1 MLPISDIPKLYHS
14 SMKSYNSI
22 DYSTHQAKSIWAS
35 LTLVATFSCS
45 FTAFHL
51 VAWFPVAILL
61 ISLAFSFSCLALLD
75 ADTLAYFRSFNFFT
89 DV

>member
-1 MLPISDIPKLYHS
+1 MSGPKRLTTLQS
-14 SMKSYNSI
+14 AWMPVQTS
-22 DYSTHQAKSIWAS
+22 STHQAKSIWAS
-35 LTLVATFSCS
+35 LTFVATFSCS

-51 VAWFPVAILL
+51 VAWFPVGILL